1 MRSNT
6 TFGGR
11 SESGQ
16 PCDDLVR
23 ALLAGTLT
31 NGSGDPTRT
40 LVVLGAPCSGKT
52 QFAYRA
58 LLEGIRAFGDTRAV
72 MTVSGRVAADAL
84 GNEAIR
90 ALGAVSQ
97 ARPVTTMSA
106 LAFRAITAVR
116 SA

>member
-1 MRSNT
+1 MRSST

-58 LLEGIRAFGDTRAV
+58 LLEGIRTFGDTRAV

>member
-11 SESGQ
+11 SESGH

-40 LVVLGAPCSGKT
+40 LVVLGG
-52 QFAYRA
+52 A
-58 LLEGIRAFGDTRAV
+58 LQRQD
-72 MTVSGRVAADAL
+72 
-84 GNEAIR
+84 
-90 ALGAVSQ
+90 
-97 ARPVTTMSA
+97 
-106 LAFRAITAVR
+106 AVR
-116 SA
+116 LSRAA